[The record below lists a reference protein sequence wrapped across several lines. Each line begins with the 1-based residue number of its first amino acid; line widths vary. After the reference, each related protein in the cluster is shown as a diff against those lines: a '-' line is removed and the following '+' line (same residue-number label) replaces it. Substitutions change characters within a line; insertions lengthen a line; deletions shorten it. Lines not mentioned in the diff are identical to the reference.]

1 MVFQFDI
8 KEFWSALSA
17 IGTIMSSLVALGIAL
32 YGNRRRL
39 SVTFVWEKGTD
50 YIATIVITNPSSR
63 EIVLRKVDF
72 KFEGKMYNGIN
83 LVNDSKYKDFLIILP
98 YQSQTIN
105 FTMPK
110 EMFNSLVEKE
120 RKRYSGV
127 WMTRTNIRDAERQR
141 MLVVVVTDIEG
152 RKYIFRQKLSEND
165 ALHLFFG
172 EGLLH

>member
-1 MVFQFDI
+1 MTSQFDM

-50 YIATIVITNPSSR
+50 YTATIVITNPSSR

-83 LVNDSKYKDFLIILP
+83 LVKDSKYKDSLVILP
-98 YQSQTIN
+98 YQSQTID
-105 FTMPK
+105 FAMPK
-110 EMFNSLVEKE
+110 EMFSSLAEKE
-120 RKRYSGV
+120 SKRYSGV
-127 WMTRTNIRDAERQR
+127 WMTRANTRNAERKR
-141 MLVVVVTDIEG
+141 MFVVVVTDIEE
-152 RKYIFRQKLSEND
+152 RQYRFRQKLSEND
-165 ALHLFFG
+165 VLRLFFG